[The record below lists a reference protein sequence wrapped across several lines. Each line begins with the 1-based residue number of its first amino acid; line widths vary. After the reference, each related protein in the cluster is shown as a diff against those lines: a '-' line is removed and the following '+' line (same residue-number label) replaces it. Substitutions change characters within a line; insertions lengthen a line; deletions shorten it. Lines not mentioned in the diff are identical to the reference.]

1 MPGVHLAAGVTMHDS
16 STSALPRIIAVSGA
30 SGLIGGAL
38 VSRLR
43 ARGHDVRRLV
53 RAPSGAEAGDIP
65 WDPEHG
71 VLAPASLEGV
81 DAVVHLAGEP
91 IARRWNSA
99 RKEAIRAS
107 RVRGT
112 ELISRTIAALH
123 RRPAVLL
130 SGSAVGYYG
139 DRGDEVLDEASSAG
153 GSFLARVCL
162 EWEGATAAAAEAG
175 VRVAMLRSGVVL
187 SHDGGAL
194 EKLLPPF
201 RLGLGG
207 PIGSGAQWTSWI
219 TLEDELRAIEHAL
232 VDESV
237 RGPVNLVAPTPVTN
251 AEFAATLGRV
261 LQRPALIPVPVFA
274 LELLYGEMAGATI
287 LASQRVLPRALE
299 RSGFD
304 FASDT
309 LEQGLRRILG
319 R

>member
-1 MPGVHLAAGVTMHDS
+1 MQDS
-16 STSALPRIIAVSGA
+16 GTSASTHTIAVTGA
-30 SGLIGGAL
+30 TGLIGGAL

-43 ARGHDVRRLV
+43 ARGHEVRRLV
-53 RAPSGAEAGDIP
+53 RASTRLGEGDIP
-65 WDPEHG
+65 WDPQRG

-91 IARRWNSA
+91 VARRWNSA

-107 RVRGT
+107 RVQGT
-112 ELISRTIAALH
+112 QLIARTVAALH
-123 RRPAVLL
+123 RRPTVLL

-139 DRGDEVLDEASSAG
+139 DRGDEVLDESSG
-153 GSFLARVCL
+153 PGSDFLARVCL
-162 EWEGATAAAAEAG
+162 DWEGATTPAVDAG
-175 VRVAMLRSGVVL
+175 VRVVLLRTGVVL
-187 SHDGGAL
+187 SDEGGAL

-207 PIGSGAQWTSWI
+207 PIGTGAQWLSWI

-232 VDESV
+232 NEDSA

-261 LQRPALIPVPVFA
+261 LQRPAVVPVPAFA
-274 LELLYGEMAGATI
+274 LELLYGEMAGATV

-299 RSGFD
+299 RTGFE
-304 FASDT
+304 FASDS
-309 LEQGLRRILG
+309 LEKGLRRIL
-319 R
+319 RR